1 MEIANE
7 MNSLA
12 ILLPSADS
20 KRVDIR
26 YIRKYVHE
34 VLVSQAC
41 PGKSAGR
48 RIDHPDMIITVD
60 WDVKHQTKSLD
71 FREAN
76 DLSPYQ
82 TGTKKLDRPLI

>member
-7 MNSLA
+7 MISLA

-20 KRVDIR
+20 KRVDVS
-26 YIRKYVHE
+26 YIRKCVHE

-41 PGKSAGR
+41 PGKSVGR
-48 RIDHPDMIITVD
+48 RIDHPDMTIAVD

-76 DLSPYQ
+76 ELSPYQ

>member
-7 MNSLA
+7 MISLA

-20 KRVDIR
+20 KRFDVSN
-26 YIRKYVHE
+26 IRKYVHE
-34 VLVSQAC
+34 VLASQAC
-41 PGKSAGR
+41 PGKSVGR
-48 RIDHPDMIITVD
+48 RIDHPDMTIAVD

-76 DLSPYQ
+76 ELSPYQ
-82 TGTKKLDRPLI
+82 TGTKKPDRPLI